1 MNSSL
6 NIRACKLWVLG
17 LIEGMVGRVRVGD
30 NQPVRLMGIINLSLE
45 SFYKGSVAC
54 SSEVLSIA
62 EGMKAQGADMIDL
75 GTVSTAPGSP
85 PVSEARERER
95 LFPALKKILD
105 NLDITISIDTQRAS
119 IAEDALS
126 SGAACINDVSGLS
139 DPKMAACVAKYDGS
153 LIIMAS
159 LQRAGDLLYMN
170 QIIPVLGEKVRDAVH
185 AGVSPKNISVDPGIG
200 KWIPE
205 KTGIFDLA
213 LLDGF
218 KRLRFLERPVVAA
231 LSRKSFI
238 GESLGQ
244 PDPQQR
250 LPGTLAATAIAV
262 YLGAHIVRTHD
273 ISASRETVAMAE
285 AIRGHPAKID
295 EEDLHVEVLGYL
307 GQGEDLTE
315 ILRRTE
321 VDERGF
327 GVLSRKGSFRILN
340 VRGVSSMEALIIKQ
354 EMLARGGDAAIPKL
368 ALRCD
373 KRPEEVL
380 IFGTIAQIS
389 GLVKNLKDQPF
400 RLPCVARSIDEAMES
415 IDNLTRHR

>member
-1 MNSSL
+1 M
-6 NIRACKLWVLG
+6 LG
-17 LIEGMVGRVRVGD
+17 LIEGMVGKVRVGD

-75 GTVSTAPGSP
+75 GAVSTAPGSP
-85 PVSEARERER
+85 PVSEAIERER

-126 SGAACINDVSGLS
+126 CGATCINDVSGLS
-139 DPKMAACVAKYDGS
+139 DPQMAACVAKYDGS
-153 LIIMAS
+153 LIIMATQ
-159 LQRAGDLLYMN
+159 QRPGDLLYMN
-170 QIIPVLGEKVRDAVH
+170 QIIPRLGEKVRDAVQ
-185 AGVSPKNISVDPGIG
+185 AGVSPQNISVDPGIG

-218 KRLRFLERPVVAA
+218 ERLRFLGQPVVAA

-273 ISASRETVAMAE
+273 ISSSRETVAMAE
-285 AIRGHPAKID
+285 AIRGHPAKVD
-295 EEDLHVEVLGYL
+295 DEDLGVEVLGYL

-400 RLPCVARSIDEAMES
+400 RLPRVARSIDEAMES

>member
-1 MNSSL
+1 M
-6 NIRACKLWVLG
+6 LG

-30 NQPVRLMGIINLSLE
+30 NQPVRLMGIINLSIE

-75 GTVSTAPGSP
+75 GAVSTAPGSP

-315 ILRRTE
+315 TLRRTE

-340 VRGVSSMEALIIKQ
+340 VRGLSSMEAIIIKQ